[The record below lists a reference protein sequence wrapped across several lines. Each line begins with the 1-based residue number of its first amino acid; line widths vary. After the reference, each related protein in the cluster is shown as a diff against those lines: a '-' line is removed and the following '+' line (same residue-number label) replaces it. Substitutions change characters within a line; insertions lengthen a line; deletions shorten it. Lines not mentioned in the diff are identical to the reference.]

1 MGPVSSVST
10 SNIADK
16 TCQFEWIQVE
26 KNPVVKKIDN
36 PIDQYIAELFAP
48 EDEALQWIQA
58 EADRQGVPPI
68 SILPD
73 EGKLIYFL
81 AKAIGARTA
90 VEIGVLAGYSGV
102 WIARALPADGQLYAL
117 ELSERHAR
125 IARRSFERA
134 GVAERVDILEGPA
147 MDSLGKLVARGPFDF
162 VFIDADKPAYV
173 DYLNWAVDN
182 LRPGGIVAAHNAL
195 SGRRI
200 LTPENEQDFAM
211 VAFNR
216 ALADDPRL
224 DSTIIA
230 VGDGLA
236 AGIKK
241 G

>member
-1 MGPVSSVST
+1 
-10 SNIADK
+10 
-16 TCQFEWIQVE
+16 
-26 KNPVVKKIDN
+26 VVKRIDN
-36 PIDQYIAELFAP
+36 PLDQYIADLFAP

-58 EADRQGVPPI
+58 EADRQGIPPI

-81 AKAIGARTA
+81 AKAIGARRA

-102 WIARALPADGQLYAL
+102 WIARALPADGKLYAL

-125 IARRSFERA
+125 IAKRSFERA

-147 MDSLGKLVARGPFDF
+147 LNSLEKVAPNGPFDF
-162 VFIDADKPAYV
+162 VFIDADKPGYV
-173 DYLNWAVDN
+173 DYLNWAVEN
-182 LRPGGIVAAHNAL
+182 LRPGGMVAAHNAL

-211 VAFNR
+211 AAFNR
-216 ALADDPRL
+216 ALADNPRL

>member
-1 MGPVSSVST
+1 M
-10 SNIADK
+10 
-16 TCQFEWIQVE
+16 
-26 KNPVVKKIDN
+26 VKRIDN
-36 PIDQYIAELFAP
+36 PLDQYIADLFAP

-81 AKAIGARTA
+81 AKAIGARRA

-102 WIARALPADGQLYAL
+102 WIARALPPDGKLYAL

-125 IARRSFERA
+125 IAQRSFERA
-134 GVAERVDILEGPA
+134 GVAGRIEVVEGPA
-147 MDSLGKLVARGPFDF
+147 LQSLEAIAPHGPFDF
-162 VFIDADKPAYV
+162 VFIDADKPGYV
-173 DYLNWAVDN
+173 DYLNWAVAN
-182 LRPGGIVAAHNAL
+182 LRKGGMVAAHNAL

-200 LTPENEQDFAM
+200 LTPETEQDFVMAS
-211 VAFNR
+211 FNR
-216 ALADDPRL
+216 ALAANPHL

-236 AGIKK
+236 AGIKID
-241 G
+241 

>member
-1 MGPVSSVST
+1 M
-10 SNIADK
+10 
-16 TCQFEWIQVE
+16 
-26 KNPVVKKIDN
+26 VKKIDN
-36 PIDQYIAELFAP
+36 PLDQYIADLFAR

-81 AKAIGARTA
+81 ARAVGARRA

-102 WIARALPADGQLYAL
+102 WIARALPAGGKLYAL
-117 ELSERHAR
+117 ELSEKHAR
-125 IARRSFERA
+125 IAQRSFERA
-134 GVAERVDILEGPA
+134 GVAERVEILEGPA
-147 MDSLGKLVARGPFDF
+147 LNSLDRLTPRGPFDF
-162 VFIDADKPAYV
+162 VFIDADKPGYV

-182 LRPGGIVAAHNAL
+182 LRPGGMVAAHNAL

-211 VAFNR
+211 AAFNR
-216 ALADDPRL
+216 ALADDQRL

>member
-1 MGPVSSVST
+1 M
-10 SNIADK
+10 
-16 TCQFEWIQVE
+16 
-26 KNPVVKKIDN
+26 VKRIDN
-36 PIDQYIAELFAP
+36 PLDQYIADLFAP

-58 EADRQGVPPI
+58 ESDRQGIPPI

-81 AKAIGARTA
+81 ARAIGARRA

-102 WIARALPADGQLYAL
+102 WIARALPADGKLYAL

-125 IARRSFERA
+125 LAQRSFEKA
-134 GVAERVDILEGPA
+134 GVAERVEIVEGPA
-147 MDSLGKLVARGPFDF
+147 LDSLNRISPHGPFDF
-162 VFIDADKPAYV
+162 VFIDADKPTYV
-173 DYLNWAVDN
+173 EYLNWAVAN
-182 LRPGGIVAAHNAL
+182 LRPGGMVAAHNAL

-200 LTPENEQDFAM
+200 LAPESEQDVAM
-211 VAFNR
+211 AAFNR
-216 ALADDPRL
+216 ALAEDPRL